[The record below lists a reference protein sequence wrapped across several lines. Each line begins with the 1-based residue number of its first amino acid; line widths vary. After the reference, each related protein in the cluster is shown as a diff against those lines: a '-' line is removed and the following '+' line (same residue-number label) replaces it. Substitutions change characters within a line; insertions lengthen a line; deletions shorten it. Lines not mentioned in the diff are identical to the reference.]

1 MSKKQLTTELE
12 TIIQEIAP
20 EEIAPEEIAPEEI
33 APEEIAPK
41 EITLEEIVSEELLKP
56 TAKLKDV
63 IAAVNALNRK
73 IESLGNNSVKARN
86 RGPKSERVM
95 TDEDAQRIIYGDLMD
110 ESHKNAAEILGLSY
124 GQIYSAR
131 QGFTFKSVR
140 KEAMLADKSKSNPWI
155 YK

>member
-1 MSKKQLTTELE
+1 MSTEQLATELE
-12 TIIQEIAP
+12 TIVE
-20 EEIAPEEIAPEEI
+20 
-33 APEEIAPK
+33 

-73 IESLGNNSVKARN
+73 IELLGNNSVKARN

>member
-1 MSKKQLTTELE
+1 MNTEQLATELE
-12 TIIQEIAP
+12 NIVEEIVS
-20 EEIAPEEIAPEEI
+20 EEIAP
-33 APEEIAPK
+33 
-41 EITLEEIVSEELLKP
+41 EELLKP

-63 IAAVNALNRK
+63 IVAVNELSRK
-73 IESLGNNSVKARN
+73 IESLGNNPVKVRN

-140 KEAMLADKSKSNPWI
+140 KDAMLADKANNNPWI
-155 YK
+155 HK